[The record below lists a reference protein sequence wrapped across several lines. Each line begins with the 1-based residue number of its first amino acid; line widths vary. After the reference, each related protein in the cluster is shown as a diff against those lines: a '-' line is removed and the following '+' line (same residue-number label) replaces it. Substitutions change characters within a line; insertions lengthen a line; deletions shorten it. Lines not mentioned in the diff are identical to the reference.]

1 MPVRHAPAHI
11 LMTAD
16 ALGGV
21 WQYSLELAAGL
32 RQRGLSV
39 TVALMGPAPSAAALA
54 EAEAASDARILP
66 TGLPLDWTAERPD
79 AVMGAAA
86 ALARLARETGA
97 DLVHLHAP
105 ALALAAFD
113 VPVVAVCHS
122 CVATWWAAVGDGPLP
137 DDLAWRARLAAE
149 GCRAADR
156 LLAPTRAFAEATRA
170 AYGLSRAPE
179 VVRNGRRS
187 AEARPEAEPAAQP
200 AAHAFTA
207 GRLWDRAK
215 NAAALDRL
223 AARLDAPLLAA
234 GPTEGPNGER
244 FAGKHLRL
252 LGRLDA
258 ARMECELGQRPV
270 FVSLARYEPFGL
282 AVLEA
287 AGAGCA
293 LILSDIPSFSELWEG
308 AALFVAPDD
317 DAAAAEAVENL
328 LADPDRR
335 ASLAEAARARAARYG
350 TDAMADGVL
359 AVFRDLLGAAQ
370 SRALAKP
377 LSGAAA

>member
-1 MPVRHAPAHI
+1 MPVRPAPAHI

-32 RQRGLSV
+32 RRRGLTV
-39 TVALMGPAPSAAALA
+39 TVALMGPVPSFENLARA
-54 EAEAASDARILP
+54 EADCGARILP
-66 TGLPLDWTAERPD
+66 TGLPLDWTAGTADE
-79 AVMGAAA
+79 VTGAAA
-86 ALARLARETGA
+86 ALADLARILRA

-122 CVATWWAAVGDGPLP
+122 CVATWWAALGDGPLP

-156 LLAPTRAFAEATRA
+156 LLAPTRAFAEATRM
-170 AYGLSRAPE
+170 AYGLDQMPE
-179 VVRNGRRS
+179 VVRNGRRP
-187 AEARPEAEPAAQP
+187 AEAPSEAAP

-215 NAAALDRL
+215 NTAALDRM
-223 AARLDAPLLAA
+223 AGRLGAPVYAA
-234 GPTEGPNGER
+234 GPAEGPNGES

-258 ARMECELGQRPV
+258 ARMERELAQRPV

-293 LILSDIPSFSELWEG
+293 LVLSDIPSFSELWEG
-308 AALFVAPDD
+308 AALFVSPDD
-317 DAAAAEAVENL
+317 DTAAADAVQNL
-328 LADPDRR
+328 LTDPGRR
-335 ASLAEAARARAARYG
+335 ASLAEAGRERAARYG
-350 TDAMADGVL
+350 TGAMADGVL
-359 AVFRDLLGAAQ
+359 AVVRALLGETR
-370 SRALAKP
+370 SRTRART

>member
-1 MPVRHAPAHI
+1 MPVRGTPTHI

-21 WQYSLELAAGL
+21 WQYSLELAGGL
-32 RQRGLSV
+32 GRRGLAV
-39 TVALMGPAPSAAALA
+39 TLALMGPAPSDAALA
-54 EAEAASDARILP
+54 RAEAATGARIRP
-66 TGLPLDWTAERPD
+66 TGLPLDWTAGRP
-79 AVMGAAA
+79 AEVTQAAA
-86 ALARLARETGA
+86 AIARLACDIGA
-97 DLVHLHAP
+97 DLVHLHSP

-122 CVATWWAAVGDGPLP
+122 CVATWWDALGDGPLP
-137 DDLAWRARLAAE
+137 ADLAWRADLAAR

-170 AYGLSRAPE
+170 AYGLDHPPA
-179 VVRNGRRS
+179 VVRNGRRPADLQS
-187 AEARPEAEPAAQP
+187 AAEPAAR
-200 AAHAFTA
+200 AFTA

-223 AARLDAPLLAA
+223 AARLDVPLHAA
-234 GPTEGPNGER
+234 GPAEGPNGER
-244 FAGKHLRL
+244 FTADRLRL

-258 ARMECELGQRPV
+258 AGMEQELTQRPV

-293 LILSDIPSFSELWEG
+293 LVLSDIPSFSELWAG
-308 AALFVAPDD
+308 AATFVAPDD
-317 DAAAAEAVENL
+317 DAAAADAVQGL
-328 LADPDRR
+328 IADPGWR
-335 ASLAEAARARAARYG
+335 ASLAEAARGRAARYG
-350 TDAMADGVL
+350 TDPMADGVL
-359 AVFRDLLGAAQ
+359 AVFRALLDAPRI
-370 SRALAKP
+370 RALD
-377 LSGAAA
+377 GAAA

>member
-1 MPVRHAPAHI
+1 MPVRRAPTHI

-21 WQYSLELAAGL
+21 WQYSLELAEGL
-32 RQRGLSV
+32 GRRGLAV
-39 TVALMGPAPSAAALA
+39 TLALMGPAPSDVALA
-54 EAEAASDARILP
+54 QAEAVSSARIRP
-66 TGLPLDWTAERPD
+66 TGWPLDWTAGRPAD
-79 AVMGAAA
+79 VTGAAA
-86 ALARLARETGA
+86 AIARLACDIGA
-97 DLVHLHAP
+97 DLVHLHSP

-122 CVATWWAAVGDGPLP
+122 CVATWWDALGDGPLP
-137 DDLAWRARLAAE
+137 ADLAWRADLAAR

-170 AYGLSRAPE
+170 AYGLDRPPE
-179 VVRNGRRS
+179 VVRNGRRLADAPVS
-187 AEARPEAEPAAQP
+187 GVP

-223 AARLDAPLLAA
+223 AARLDVPFYAA
-234 GPTEGPNGER
+234 GPAEGPNGER
-244 FAGKHLRL
+244 FTADHLRG

-258 ARMECELGQRPV
+258 ARMERELTQRPV
-270 FVSLARYEPFGL
+270 FISLARYEPFGL

-293 LILSDIPSFSELWEG
+293 LVLSDIPSFSELWEG

-317 DAAAAEAVENL
+317 DAAAADAVQGL
-328 LADPDRR
+328 IADPERR
-335 ASLAEAARARAARYG
+335 ASLAEAARTLAAHYG

-359 AVFRDLLGAAQ
+359 AVFRDLLGAPRI
-370 SRALAKP
+370 RALD
-377 LSGAAA
+377 GAAA

>member
-1 MPVRHAPAHI
+1 MPVRRAPTHI

-21 WQYSLELAAGL
+21 WQYSLELAEGL
-32 RQRGLSV
+32 GRRGLAV
-39 TVALMGPAPSAAALA
+39 TLALMGPAPSDAALA
-54 EAEAASDARILP
+54 QAEAVSGARIRP
-66 TGLPLDWTAERPD
+66 TGLPLDWTAGRLEE
-79 AVMGAAA
+79 VTGAALS
-86 ALARLARETGA
+86 LARLTREVGA
-97 DLVHLHAP
+97 DLVHLHSP
-105 ALALAAFD
+105 ALALAAFE

-122 CVATWWAAVGDGPLP
+122 CVATWWAALGNGPLP
-137 DDLAWRARLAAE
+137 ADLAWRADLAAR

-170 AYGLSRAPE
+170 AYGLDRPPA
-179 VVRNGRRS
+179 VVRNGRRLADLHS
-187 AEARPEAEPAAQP
+187 EAEP

-223 AARLDAPLLAA
+223 AARLDVPFYAA
-234 GPTEGPNGER
+234 GPAEGPNGER
-244 FAGKHLRL
+244 FTADHLRG

-258 ARMECELGQRPV
+258 ARMERELTQRPV
-270 FVSLARYEPFGL
+270 FISLARYEPFGL

-293 LILSDIPSFSELWEG
+293 LVLSDIPSFSELWEG

-317 DAAAAEAVENL
+317 DAAAADAARGL
-328 LADPDRR
+328 IADPERR
-335 ASLAEAARARAARYG
+335 ASLAEAARTRAARYG

-359 AVFRDLLGAAQ
+359 AVFRDLLGEPRI
-370 SRALAKP
+370 RALD
-377 LSGAAA
+377 GAAA